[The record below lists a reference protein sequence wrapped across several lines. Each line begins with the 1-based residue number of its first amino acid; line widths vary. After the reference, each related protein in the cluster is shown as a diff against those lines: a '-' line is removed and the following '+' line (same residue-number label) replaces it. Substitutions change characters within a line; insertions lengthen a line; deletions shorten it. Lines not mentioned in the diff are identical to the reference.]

1 MRSKIF
7 LTTGAILSTVILL
20 VSFTSRFH
28 KPVDPADIK
37 KAASKALVALQES
50 GNIFIDN
57 AHDHCGSCH
66 HTTITSMAVNL
77 ADQKGVPVIDSLKS
91 NRIMAMAMNL
101 KYIDNPNRVNDFLW
115 GVNFLPCYLLLG
127 LHAEK
132 YPADFITDISVDYLM
147 SQANKDGSFLSE
159 SGRAPLEAG
168 NIHSTAMMIKAIQL
182 YASPAKKK
190 IVDELV
196 ARTRTWL
203 ESQAPDQQQEIVFQ
217 LLGMQWCGSSDD
229 KKMKVAQQL
238 RSMQNAD
245 GGWSQ
250 LPLLKSDAYATG
262 QALYALYESKV
273 IKPEDET
280 YQKGLQYLLNTT
292 DDEGVW
298 EVATRS
304 YPIQPH
310 FSTDFP
316 PYDNNQFISAA
327 ATGWS
332 VIALLNALPDKTN

>member
-7 LTTGAILSTVILL
+7 LTTGAILSGIVLL
-20 VSFTSRFH
+20 SSFTSWFH
-28 KPVDPADIK
+28 KPIDPTDIK

-50 GNIFIDN
+50 GNIFIYN

-66 HTTITSMAVNL
+66 HTTLTSMAVNM
-77 ADQKGVPVIDSLKS
+77 AKQKGVPVTDSFNN
-91 NRIMAMAMNL
+91 NRVMAMAMNL
-101 KYIDNPNRVNDFLW
+101 KYIDNPNHVNDFLY
-115 GVNFLPCYLLLG
+115 GVNFLPCYLLFG
-127 LHAEK
+127 LSAEN

-147 SQANKDGSFLSE
+147 SQAKKDGSFFSE

-168 NIHSTAMMIKAIQL
+168 DIHSAAMIIKAIQL

-190 IVDELV
+190 TVDELV
-196 ARTRTWL
+196 ARTRNWL
-203 ESQAPDQQQEIVFQ
+203 ESQKPDQQQEIVFQ
-217 LLGMQWCGSSDD
+217 LLGMQWCGSSDN
-229 KKMKVAQQL
+229 KKMKVAEQL

-262 QALYALYESKV
+262 QALYALYESKMTR
-273 IKPEDET
+273 PESDM
-280 YQKGLQYLLNTT
+280 YQKGLKYLLSTT

-298 EVATRS
+298 EVKTRS

-332 VIALLNALPDKTN
+332 VIALLNALPDKN